1 MTAAQKR
8 AATIAR
14 NKASKARIEQAQAE
28 TRAIV
33 AAGVCP
39 SCGSKVVR
47 NLALTGWWQ
56 CEQYGAET
64 HRARPSE
71 PSCSWQGFTHG

>member
-14 NKASKARIEQAQAE
+14 NKASKARIEQSQAE

>member
-8 AATIAR
+8 ARTIER